1 MACSRGGSGG
11 GGILSA
17 AGGDEMGGVMRSS
30 QEPFAGAVRVAVQT
44 ASGVEWRWVSQA
56 GGSAGGSSAGSPER
70 VGIPPQPS
78 ADDGRPVASAGNLG
92 FPPAASDERG
102 VMTDETRQ
110 ATVQQINA
118 LLDHARDGLKSGR
131 YHATRAALAVALDK
145 VRLIVDAEKAGK
157 GER

>member
-1 MACSRGGSGG
+1 MK
-11 GGILSA
+11 
-17 AGGDEMGGVMRSS
+17 SS
-30 QEPFAGAVRVAVQT
+30 QEWFEGSVRVAVQT

-56 GGSAGGSSAGSPER
+56 GARAGASPEM
-70 VGIPPQPS
+70 GCGNIAPQPEI
-78 ADDGRPVASAGNLG
+78 ADARPVVQADNRGI
-92 FPPAASDERG
+92 PPAASDERG

-118 LLDHARDGLKSGR
+118 LLDHARDGLEAG
-131 YHATRAALAVALDK
+131 YYNATRAAIGVALDK